1 MESNPRDVEPDEET
15 LLRLIEKREK
25 NLKRCNEKI
34 LYYTS
39 QVGFA
44 TDWIFFVCYLAINLL
59 LTAYDVCIS
68 GAIWLEKLI
77 LFRGG
82 LLAYL
87 NE

>member
-44 TDWIFFVCYLAINLL
+44 TDWIFLFVI
-59 LTAYDVCIS
+59 
-68 GAIWLEKLI
+68 
-77 LFRGG
+77 
-82 LLAYL
+82 
-87 NE
+87 